1 MTKYT
6 KNMVQAFKDSVGK
19 LKVAKMPTAQHCF
32 RLDTVQMS
40 SAMMKT

>member
-6 KNMVQAFKDSVGK
+6 KNMVQAFKESEGK
-19 LKVAKMPTAQHCF
+19 LKVAKMSTAEHCF